1 MPEINIANSAGRDA
15 VVSTTS
21 VRSPLRVRWVDR
33 QGRQASHVRVVK
45 ATLEEDIEALKAQ
58 HDGDLAKVGQALID
72 GDPEVDQETTGRLL
86 SETSRVYVDA
96 DRELAHKVKFF
107 EIVRNPDG
115 SVRERRPRKLLPPN
129 LSGEVPLR
137 WSGMFIKKEEAARKF
152 VFSGKMQL
160 LHINGLTYD
169 FLYGM
174 AKELEEKNSLMLLG
188 AGPKG
193 REPLILRRGGSP
205 YRGFLEGR
213 TDGDKYCL
221 LLHFSNQELKAP
233 AADEKDDDAQ

>member
-21 VRSPLRVRWVDR
+21 VRSPLKVRWVDKH
-33 QGRQASHVRVVK
+33 GRQASHVRVVK

-58 HDGDLAKVGQALID
+58 HEGDLAKVGQALID
-72 GDPEVDQETTGRLL
+72 GDPEVDTETTGRLL

-96 DRELAHKVKFF
+96 DRAPAHKVKFY

-115 SVRERRPRKLLPPN
+115 SVRERRPRKVLPPN
-129 LSGEVPLR
+129 LAGEVPLR
-137 WSGMFIKKEEAARKF
+137 WSGVFIKKEEAARKF

-193 REPLILRRGGSP
+193 REPLILRRGGTP

-233 AADEKDDDAQ
+233 AADEKTDGAQ